1 MSFIPNQNPQQEN
14 PTLSL
19 LTQFPFHSITNQT
32 TLHHCD
38 TFTLSQALYNN
49 EPIFLISFSFFDQ
62 STLTSPDNHSKFTTI
77 ISKTQNNN
85 PSTHTLTLLNIYL
98 NQTTNTLYL
107 IYSNPNNDL
116 SLFINN
122 SCLFLQKDISFLSLH
137 SLSTQLIMLIE
148 QTTLNIANIIKQ
160 IHEQQNKAINLLHP
174 YLIFQSKQTNELYI
188 CDSTFYEMH
197 FCFNKTLNFPICPYF
212 GIFDIDLFIN
222 HSDNNDYYQKCDV
235 YLLCAMLVYFTRNGN
250 DYFSSIINELND
262 SFYNKDKSFTSIYN
276 SISNYESVYTILQHI
291 LSLSYDKVQDIDALC
306 ELLKQQL
313 VQIECT
319 CSNCHN
325 KYDQHIKSLDKYAQC
340 KLICTNC
347 SSLKCMQCEEN
358 EQHKHKCDN
367 NDILLKV
374 KAFQQKQMYDNIIY
388 TYKSIPEMKGKYMI
402 ESFSNFM
409 NVILNDFKNMNDV
422 VKRRISQEEHFIN
435 TINVYIRDLLEEYA
449 INKYNEIKKTI
460 QEIKMDENKQTYFN
474 PMTTSTKSI
483 PKIINEND
491 SSYISDNNPNSNIEN
506 NVLVDKINKLSQSIE
521 DFQTF
526 TKDASELI
534 SSIIYDFSIEEL
546 FDLLHGKY
554 TNLTSLIK
562 DKFVSVYK
570 TSMDELIQRSYN
582 EYTKAFPIT
591 NDNLLNEYITR
602 NEINDRV
609 FGIYMMEPNVFNI
622 VAYTPEHLNNDE
634 NIFQVVLDNN
644 NEIQF
649 DNSYR
654 TLNMKTGMVLS
665 KDENFYFI
673 NYEPN
678 AKTNTNS
685 ITKMPNMLTK
695 HEHHAM
701 ILYNVYN
708 VIVIGGI
715 KSNKCEMFNF
725 GNMKWM
731 GLPQLN
737 NVRSHHCSFII
748 NDKVVYVFCG
758 VDERGKGCC
767 DIEMLN
773 LSELYTSNIKWNSVM
788 ISNYNNNNE
797 GKVIKCAT
805 VKKVESYINNN
816 ELIICGGINNK
827 NEFYNYCHVLNLND
841 NTLNENKEMKCNE
854 YLHLESN
861 MLLSNLT
868 NNSYYEQL

>member
-1 MSFIPNQNPQQEN
+1 MSFISNQNPQQDN

-62 STLTSPDNHSKFTTI
+62 STLTSPENYSKFTEI
-77 ISKTQNNN
+77 LSKTENNN
-85 PSTHTLTLLNIYL
+85 QPLHTLSLLNIYF

-122 SCLFLQKDISFLSLH
+122 SCLFLQKDVSFLSLH
-137 SLSTQLIMLIE
+137 SLSAQLLMLIE
-148 QTTLNIANIIKQ
+148 QTALNIANIIKQ

-222 HSDNNDYYQKCDV
+222 HTDNNDYYQKCDV
-235 YLLCAMLVYFTRNGN
+235 YLLCAMLVYFTRNSN
-250 DYFSSIINELND
+250 EDFSSIINEFND
-262 SFYNKDKSFTSIYN
+262 IFYNKDKTFQSIYT
-276 SISNYESVYTILQHI
+276 SISNHESVYSILQHI
-291 LSLSYDKVQDIDALC
+291 LSLSYDNIQDIDALC

-319 CSNCHN
+319 CPNCHH

-340 KLICTNC
+340 KFICTNC
-347 SSLKCMQCEEN
+347 SSLKCVLCEEN
-358 EQHKHKCDN
+358 VQSKHKCDN

-374 KAFQQKQMYDNIIY
+374 NAYQQKQMYDNIVY

-449 INKYNEIKKTI
+449 INKYNEIKRTI
-460 QEIKMDENKQTYFN
+460 QEIKLDENKQTYFN
-474 PMTTSTKSI
+474 TMVSSNKSI

-491 SSYISDNNPNSNIEN
+491 SSYVSDNNPNVNVDS
-506 NVLVDKINKLSQSIE
+506 NVLVDKINKLSKSIE

-534 SSIIYDFSIEEL
+534 TSIIYDCSIEEL

-554 TNLTSLIK
+554 SKFTSLIT

-570 TSMDELIQRSYN
+570 TSMDELIQQSYN
-582 EYTKAFPIT
+582 EYTKAYSIT
-591 NDNLLNEYITR
+591 NDNLLNEYIKR
-602 NEINDRV
+602 NELNDRV

-622 VAYTPEHLNNDE
+622 VAYTPEHLNNNE
-634 NIFQVVLDNN
+634 TIFQVVLDS
-644 NEIQF
+644 ECRELKF
-649 DNSYR
+649 DNSFR
-654 TLNMKTGMVLS
+654 TLNMKTGMALS
-665 KDENFYFI
+665 KEEHFYFI
-673 NYEPN
+673 SYDANPN
-678 AKTNTNS
+678 TNTNT
-685 ITKMPNMLTK
+685 ITTMPNMLTK
-695 HEHHAM
+695 HENHAM

-708 VIVIGGI
+708 VIVIGGT

-731 GLPQLN
+731 HMPQLN
-737 NVRSHHCSFII
+737 NIRSHHCSCVV
-748 NDKVVYVFCG
+748 NDKYVYVFCG
-758 VDERGKGCC
+758 VDEKGKGCC
-767 DIEMLN
+767 DIETLN
-773 LSELYTSNIKWNSVM
+773 LTELYSSNLKWNSVM
-788 ISNYNNNNE
+788 ITNYNNE
-797 GKVIKCAT
+797 GKVIKYAT
-805 VKKVESYINNN
+805 VKQAAPYINNN

-827 NEFYNYCHVLNLND
+827 NELYSHCHVLNLND
-841 NTLNENKEMKCNE
+841 NTLNENKEMQCIE